1 MLPVSLDLA
10 RLRVVLVGDGAAGLR
25 RLALLH
31 EASATKL
38 TVYAP
43 RPNAE
48 WLNAAGPRLVGD
60 VPRAEDFAGAA
71 IVFLAGLDDTRT
83 IELAAAARQ
92 AGALVHAEDR
102 LDLTDLHIPAVVRRG
117 DLTLAVSTNGQSPA
131 LARLLKRH
139 LAALFGPAWSARVRE
154 IGSWRRRWREQGLA
168 PTAIAARTEDLVE
181 AKGWLDPAPAGV
193 VPALD
198 GRHAADLNH

>member
-10 RLRVVLVGDGAAGLR
+10 RLRVVLVGDGAPGLR
-25 RLALLH
+25 RLALLQ
-31 EASATKL
+31 EADAGKL
-38 TVYAP
+38 TVFAP
-43 RPNAE
+43 RPSAE
-48 WLNAAGPRLVGD
+48 WLMMAGPR
-60 VPRAEDFAGAA
+60 FAGEPPKRSDFTGAA
-71 IVFLAGLDDTRT
+71 VVFLAGLDDALTA
-83 IELAAAARQ
+83 ELAEVARA

-139 LAALFGPAWSARVRE
+139 LAALFGPVWSLRVRE
-154 IGSWRRRWREQGLA
+154 IGAWRRRWRADGLA

-181 AKGWLDPAPAGV
+181 ARAWLDPTPARGAR
-193 VPALD
+193 ALD
-198 GRHAADLNH
+198 GCHIADLNH

>member
-10 RLRVVLVGDGAAGLR
+10 RLRVVLVGDGSAGLR

-31 EASATKL
+31 EAGAAKL

-60 VPRAEDFAGAA
+60 APRAEDFAGAA
-71 IVFLAGLDDTRT
+71 VVFLAGLDDAQT

-92 AGALVHAEDR
+92 VGALVHAEDR

-139 LAALFGPAWSARVRE
+139 LAALFGPAWGARVRE
-154 IGSWRRRWREQGLA
+154 IGSWRRRWRMQGLA
-168 PTAIAARTEDLVE
+168 PAAIAARTEDLVE
-181 AKGWLDPAPAGV
+181 AKGWFDPAPARSA
-193 VPALD
+193 PALD